1 MSSLVIAPDDP
12 ARADVTALLQAHAAF
27 ALEES
32 PADACHFLDVQG
44 LKTPDISFWSARRD
58 GETLLGVV
66 ALKALDE
73 RSGEVKSMHVSQAAR
88 GKGAGHALMAHLI
101 NEARN
106 RGYHA
111 LWLETGN
118 TEGFQSALRL
128 YGRLGFEVCGPF
140 GCYKETDFN
149 VFMTLKLEANHAA

>member
-58 GETLLGVV
+58 GALLGVV
-66 ALKALDE
+66 ALKALSEDA
-73 RSGEVKSMHVSQAAR
+73 GEVKSMHVARAAR
-88 GKGAGHALMAHLI
+88 GQGAGQALMEHLLE
-101 NEARN
+101 EART
-106 RGYHA
+106 RGYRT

-118 TEGFQSALRL
+118 SEGFQSALRL
-128 YGRLGFEVCGPF
+128 YDRLGFEVCGPF
-140 GCYKETDFN
+140 GGYPDSDFS
-149 VFMTLKLEANHAA
+149 VFMTLALEANHAA